1 MIRMVYLLAPF
12 LLSYLTFV
20 FVAEQ
25 LNPLKT
31 AREVSVRRRARL
43 GRKIAL
49 IVLPISLLL
58 GFTMRYFS
66 G

>member
-1 MIRMVYLLAPF
+1 MVYLLAPL

-20 FVAEQ
+20 FFAEQ

-49 IVLPISLLL
+49 IVLPLSFALA
-58 GFTMRYFS
+58 FAMRHFA